1 MPNQPNVNRVT
12 TFVRLPLELM
22 AKLRSLAA
30 ERKMTFTQIVQFII
44 HEYVDDRPL
53 SLQDMAWIEEQRAA
67 NMRKRQGEKL

>member
-53 SLQDMAWIEEQRAA
+53 SIQDMAWIEEQRAA

>member
-1 MPNQPNVNRVT
+1 MPNQPNVNKVT

-67 NMRKRQGEKL
+67 NMRKREGDK

>member
-1 MPNQPNVNRVT
+1 MPNQPNVNKVT

>member
-1 MPNQPNVNRVT
+1 MPNQPNVNKVT

-67 NMRKRQGEKL
+67 NMRKREGDR

>member
-67 NMRKRQGEKL
+67 NMRKRQGDKL